1 MSWTV
6 AIGVDTHRDIHVAV
20 ALDRFGSMLDSIE
33 VETTEEGFEELLAF
47 AGPLGEPPAFV
58 IEGTGSYGAGL
69 ARFLVERGHEVYE
82 CERPRRRSKRQS
94 KSDLID
100 ARRAALRLVAGERI
114 ALPRSFG
121 SREHLKALLS
131 ERKLCVQASTQA
143 KNSLRALVV
152 TAPQEIPR
160 ELRSLGG
167 ESLWKACLQIERSAG
182 CAGSLVRI
190 SERISHLKEELSE
203 IDKELGSITASI
215 CPRLLAER
223 GVGPVV
229 AAQLIVSAGDISR
242 IRSEAAFAS
251 LAGTC
256 PIEAS
261 SGLVKRHRLNRGG
274 DRQLNWALHTAAL
287 VRIRFHEETATY
299 YERLL
304 ERGKTKREAIRC
316 VKRMLCRRLYRL
328 MVEEGSFCEA

>member
-6 AIGVDTHRDIHVAV
+6 VIGIDTHRDIHVAV

-33 VETTEEGFEELLAF
+33 VETTEEGFEELLVF
-47 AGPLGEPPAFV
+47 AGPLGEPAFV

-69 ARFLVERGHEVYE
+69 ARFLTERGHQVYE
-82 CERPRRRSKRQS
+82 CERPGRRSKRHS

-100 ARRAALRLVAGERI
+100 ARKAALRLVAGERI
-114 ALPRSFG
+114 AVPRSFG

-152 TAPQEIPR
+152 TAPSELR
-160 ELRSLGG
+160 GELRSLGG
-167 ESLWKACLQIERSAG
+167 ESLFRACLEIEEQRGYARSLA
-182 CAGSLVRI
+182 RI
-190 SERISHLKEELSE
+190 AERISHLKGELSE
-203 IDKELGSITASI
+203 IDRELDSLTRSL
-215 CPRLLAER
+215 CPRLLAEK
-223 GVGPVV
+223 GIGPVV
-229 AAQLIVSAGDISR
+229 AAQLIVSGGDISR

-251 LAGTC
+251 LAGAC

-261 SGLVKRHRLNRGG
+261 SGLVRRHRLNRGG
-274 DRQLNWALHTAAL
+274 DRQLNRALHTAAL
-287 VRIRFHEETATY
+287 VRIRFHEETASY

-316 VKRMLCRRLYRL
+316 VKRMLCRRIYRV
-328 MVEEGSFCEA
+328 MVEEGSLCEA

>member
-1 MSWTV
+1 MKWTV
-6 AIGVDTHRDIHVAV
+6 AIGVDTHRDTHVAV

-33 VETTEEGFEELLAF
+33 VETTEEGSERLLAF
-47 AGPLGEPPAFV
+47 ARLLGEPAFV
-58 IEGTGSYGAGL
+58 IEGTGSYGASL
-69 ARFLVERGHEVYE
+69 ARFLVERGREVYE
-82 CERPRRRSKRQS
+82 CERPRRRSKRQP

-100 ARRAALRLVAGERI
+100 ARRAALRLVTGERI

-131 ERKLCVQASTQA
+131 ERKACVQASTQA

-152 TAPQEIPR
+152 TAPSDLRQ
-160 ELRSLGG
+160 ELRPLGG
-167 ESLWKACLQIERSAG
+167 ESLWRACLDIGRQKG
-182 CAGSLVRI
+182 YAGSLARI
-190 SERISHLKEELSE
+190 AERISHLRGELSE
-203 IDKELGSITASI
+203 IDRELDSITRSL

-229 AAQLIVSAGDISR
+229 AAQLLVSGGDISR

-251 LAGTC
+251 LSGTC

-261 SGLVKRHRLNRGG
+261 SGLVRRHRLNRGG

-287 VRIRFHEETATY
+287 VRIRFHEETSTY

-316 VKRMLCRRLYRL
+316 VKRMLSRRLYRI
-328 MVEEGSFCEA
+328 MVEERSFCGT

>member
-6 AIGVDTHRDIHVAV
+6 AIGVDTHRDSHVAV
-20 ALDRFGSMLDSIE
+20 VLDRFGGMLDSIE
-33 VETTEEGFEELLAF
+33 VETTQEGYRKLLAL
-47 AGPLGEPPAFV
+47 AESLGKPAFV

-69 ARFLVERGHEVYE
+69 ARFLDEKSLEVYE
-82 CERPRRRSKRQS
+82 CERPSRRSRRQS

-114 ALPRSFG
+114 AHPRSFG
-121 SREHLKALLS
+121 ERELLKALLA
-131 ERKLCVQASTQA
+131 ERRGCVQASTQA
-143 KNSLRALVV
+143 KNRLRALLV
-152 TAPQEIPR
+152 TAPEPIRQGLSTLTPKRLLSASLELGRDGYEGCLGRASRRICELKREIVQIDR
-160 ELRSLGG
+160 ELLRLTR
-167 ESLWKACLQIERSAG
+167 LL
-182 CAGSLVRI
+182 
-190 SERISHLKEELSE
+190 
-203 IDKELGSITASI
+203 
-215 CPRLLAER
+215 CPRLLDEH

-251 LAGTC
+251 LAGVC

-261 SGLVKRHRLNRGG
+261 SGLTKRHRLNRGG

-287 VRIRFHEETATY
+287 VRIRFHEETAAY

-316 VKRMLCRRLYRL
+316 VKRALSRRLYRL
-328 MVEEGSFCEA
+328 MVEEGSLCEA